1 MRFSS
6 SLKVGI
12 LTLSGLIILLFSV
25 LWVKGRS
32 LSAGERLEIIFKD
45 VNGMRPGSGVQ
56 MMGLRIGQVE
66 EIIPVMEEDKSYVKL
81 KFVITQKDI
90 TIPKAS
96 TFSIQQSGLIGEQ
109 FLEIT
114 PPKIRTVYV
123 PLVNDSNVLLKD
135 DDVELLLDKK
145 YHNVGVV
152 KDIQIM
158 STQLVP
164 AMQRSRIN
172 TKYAYKVSYIINL
185 PGLMLPDV
193 MTGKIVK
200 DAGKKKLRIAT
211 YDGTELPYPH
221 QSSLYTVVEPM
232 RISDFLDLQYKA
244 AESLTETTMKV
255 NEILSEDVILELK
268 DTIKNVK
275 VVTAKASTTMDKA
288 EKLLETSQNDLD
300 VIMVMAQQVTDNFNK
315 IADNVNNVI
324 GDENFKSTLM
334 TTTES
339 VGKLAKNLNNVLDK
353 TDADKM
359 AQDLQIIIRNL
370 SDITTYVDT
379 MTKDEDLK
387 LQLMTT
393 IKDIDKAMCQLSTA
407 MSMFNKMT
415 PDQKTQ
421 IENIV
426 SDTAK
431 TTSNLR
437 KFTEKLNKRFLLF
450 RLMF

>member
-1 MRFSS
+1 
-6 SLKVGI
+6 
-12 LTLSGLIILLFSV
+12 
-25 LWVKGRS
+25 
-32 LSAGERLEIIFKD
+32 
-45 VNGMRPGSGVQ
+45 
-56 MMGLRIGQVE
+56 
-66 EIIPVMEEDKSYVKL
+66 
-81 KFVITQKDI
+81 
-90 TIPKAS
+90 
-96 TFSIQQSGLIGEQ
+96 
-109 FLEIT
+109 
-114 PPKIRTVYV
+114 
-123 PLVNDSNVLLKD
+123 
-135 DDVELLLDKK
+135 
-145 YHNVGVV
+145 
-152 KDIQIM
+152 
-158 STQLVP
+158 
-164 AMQRSRIN
+164 
-172 TKYAYKVSYIINL
+172 
-185 PGLMLPDV
+185 
-193 MTGKIVK
+193 
-200 DAGKKKLRIAT
+200 
-211 YDGTELPYPH
+211 
-221 QSSLYTVVEPM
+221 
-232 RISDFLDLQYKA
+232 
-244 AESLTETTMKV
+244 
-255 NEILSEDVILELK
+255 
-268 DTIKNVK
+268 
-275 VVTAKASTTMDKA
+275 MDKA

-407 MSMFNKMT
+407 ISMFNKMT